1 MKYFVS
7 VNTYGISD
15 RRFGEFSTLGAAE
28 KAINNAL
35 KGNIILSKSLQFVC
49 TGLPEDKK
57 IYIFKPKYSE
67 ITNAVMP
74 GYFVSITD
82 SELKHVVH
90 WMSENT
96 YLETLTKDNFDPE
109 FDYPELLDDDE
120 LAEIKRDFDVQDILD
135 DLQTHE
141 LLDIKNYAE
150 LILMLK
156 YNDSAVPPKEKEDI
170 EITLI
175 YSIKNATKT
184 ADAKIMKCFDK
195 LSECPDSNKKGV

>member
-7 VNTYGISD
+7 VNTYGISH
-15 RRFGEFSTLGAAE
+15 RHFGEFSTLGAAE

-35 KGNIILSKSLQFVC
+35 KGNIILAKSLQFVC
-49 TGLPEDKK
+49 TGVPEDKK

-67 ITNAVMP
+67 ITNEVMP

-82 SELKHVVH
+82 SELKTVVH
-90 WMSENT
+90 WINENT
-96 YLETLTKDNFDPE
+96 YTETLNRYNYDPE
-109 FDYPELLDDDE
+109 LDSPELLNDNE
-120 LAEIKRDFDVQDILD
+120 LAEIKRDLDIQDILD

-150 LILMLK
+150 LMLSIK
-156 YNDSAVPPKEKEDI
+156 CNDSTVPPKEKEDI
-170 EITLI
+170 EMTLI

-195 LSECPDSNKKGV
+195 LAECPDSNKKGV

>member
-1 MKYFVS
+1 MKYIVS
-7 VNTYGISD
+7 VNTYGITH
-15 RRFGEFSTLGAAE
+15 RHFGEFSTLGAAE

-35 KGNIILSKSLQFVC
+35 KGNIILTKSLQFVC

-67 ITNAVMP
+67 ITNAVMA

-82 SELKHVVH
+82 SELKHVIH

-96 YLETLTKDNFDPE
+96 YLETLTRNNFDPE
-109 FDYPELLDDDE
+109 LDYPELLDDE
-120 LAEIKRDFDVQDILD
+120 LAEIKRDFDIQDILD

-150 LILMLK
+150 LMLSVK
-156 YNDSAVPPKEKEDI
+156 VNDSFVTPKEKEDI
-170 EITLI
+170 EMTLI

-184 ADAKIMKCFDK
+184 ADAKIMKYFDK
-195 LSECPDSNKKGV
+195 LAECPDSNKKGV